1 MNFTNRLCNPKP
13 YTSRWRWD
21 KGVVLVIEADS
32 YVDLTAEQARD
43 FHKGQP
49 GSESVQDL
57 MRQEGL
63 FILDLDRPYDVQA
76 LECLDQCAAWMKRR
90 YNDME
95 NRLRQDRASQGI
107 SENPAAFAEII
118 RQTGYAKFNERAETV
133 IERARFIRSELEKSA
148 EKTVT
153 QKIDPDRTIP
163 FTNPMKVFPSPLA
176 LQMFLRDKGNE
187 DLKAKWE
194 EWRASVGA
202 RPPKVK
208 KEVTE

>member
-1 MNFTNRLCNPKP
+1 MASLLPP
-13 YTSRWRWD
+13 
-21 KGVVLVIEADS
+21 
-32 YVDLTAEQARD
+32 
-43 FHKGQP
+43 
-49 GSESVQDL
+49 VQ
-57 MRQEGL
+57 E
-63 FILDLDRPYDVQA
+63 YSDVT
-76 LECLDQCAAWMKRR
+76 
-90 YNDME
+90 
-95 NRLRQDRASQGI
+95 I
-107 SENPAAFAEII
+107 
-118 RQTGYAKFNERAETV
+118 
-133 IERARFIRSELEKSA
+133 KSA